1 MLAVQLCLPQSDFAF
16 HATRIS
22 TAKPEPAIV
31 GAIKTIEADRIGQTI
46 KMQVRFRTRNTLSSM
61 EANLPPSQGI
71 NAAADRIAEQFEEIS
86 RQCGGCL
93 EVHRDVFFVNPT
105 EDGPWADRIP
115 RPARITNVYG
125 ILWGTDPIQSMRIY
139 LVTGHHDS
147 WNSNLRTAGARRR
160 ARTTTPRASLY
171 RWPVCAP

>member
-1 MLAVQLCLPQSDFAF
+1 
-16 HATRIS
+16 
-22 TAKPEPAIV
+22 
-31 GAIKTIEADRIGQTI
+31 
-46 KMQVRFRTRNTLSSM
+46 M

-105 EDGPWADRIP
+105 EDAPWAGRIP
-115 RPARITNVYG
+115 RPTRITNVYG
-125 ILWGTDPIQSMRIY
+125 ILWDTDPIQSKRIY
-139 LVTGHHDS
+139 LVTGHNDS
-147 WNSNLRTAGARRR
+147 WNSSLRTAGARRR

-171 RWPVCAP
+171 RWPVRAP